1 MGALTQDV
9 KLGLRTMLK
18 SPAFTVVAVVT
29 LALGI
34 GANTALFSMVDSFL
48 LRPLPVKDPGQL
60 TVLAF
65 QQGSGSSVQSQFSY
79 PEWQDVRAQTGS
91 VFSDVA
97 SYQIGL
103 DGLRLNGRADR
114 ILTSYVS
121 GDYFTMLG
129 LRPALGRLILP
140 SEGKTMGGDP
150 VMVLSY
156 EYWQSRFGGD
166 PGMVGREVTMDGHP
180 VTIVGVAPK
189 GFHGTYSLLNIQGYL
204 PLGMISLEGA
214 TSHFMTNRNVRDL
227 FLLASLKP
235 GVSLGQAQ
243 AALDVVSRRI
253 GQQYPATEK
262 ALLVRAFPE
271 LLSRPEPDPKQQL
284 LKVSALFLFLAALVL
299 LLACVNVANVLLVR
313 ATVRV
318 REMAIRA
325 ALGGTR
331 ARLIRQLLTES
342 ILLALLGG
350 AVGLLLGVWA
360 SGYIGSMSLGTSL
373 PVRLDF
379 HFDWRV
385 FAYGF
390 AAALAT
396 GLVVGMVPALR
407 ASRGNLSE
415 ILHDGGRS
423 VSAGR
428 HRLRDSLVVA
438 QVAGSLMLL
447 IIAGLFTR
455 SLGRAQQAHLGF
467 DPNHMVNLSMDP
479 QELGYN
485 LAQGRQFFNQL
496 LARVRALPGVDSAS
510 LAFSVP
516 MGYYNTASNLD
527 IPGYQLPPGQPVP
540 TVVYNMV
547 SPGYFRTM
555 EIPLA
560 SGRSFTD
567 ADDENAQHVAIVN
580 QTMANKF
587 WAHENPIGHRFRMTD
602 DPKHDYEVVGVAMDS
617 RNSGLTSPIDSFF
630 YVPFVQQIAP
640 PPLMTLQ
647 VRTAG
652 NPESIIPELEHQIDA
667 LAPGLPVF
675 DVKTMVQALDTA
687 NGLLIFQV
695 GAALAGMLGILG
707 LILAIVGVYG
717 VVSYAAS
724 QRTHEIGIRLALGAP
739 PVQVLKMIFTQGL
752 AIVGIGVAIGIAAAI
767 AIGRLVGNFLVGVSP
782 TDPLTYVGVTAVL
795 VVVALAASGV
805 PARRAMRLDPV
816 QALRHE

>member
-1 MGALTQDV
+1 MSAMAQDV

-18 SPAFTVVAVVT
+18 SPGFTAVAVAT

-48 LRPLPVKDPGQL
+48 LRPLPVKNPGQL

-65 QQGSGSSVQSQFSY
+65 DQGSHSGEGQFSC
-79 PEWQDVRAQTGS
+79 PDWQDVQAQTGD

-97 SYQIGL
+97 AYQMGL
-103 DGLRLNGRADR
+103 DGLNVSGHADR
-114 ILTSYVS
+114 LLTGFVS

-140 SEGKTMGGDP
+140 SEGKTKGGDP
-150 VMVLSY
+150 VLVLSY
-156 EYWQSRFGGD
+156 GYWQSHFAGD
-166 PGMVGREVTMDGHP
+166 PGVVGRAVSLDGQP

-189 GFHGTYSLLNIQGYL
+189 GFHGTYSLLDIQAYL
-204 PLGMISLEGA
+204 PLGMAAIEDP
-214 TSHFMTNRNVRDL
+214 TSDFMTNRNIRNL
-227 FLLASLKP
+227 FLQASLKP
-235 GVSLGQAQ
+235 GVKLGQAQ
-243 AALDVVSRRI
+243 AALAVVSRRI
-253 GQQYPATEK
+253 AGQNPATEK
-262 ALLVRAFPE
+262 GLVVRAYPE
-271 LLSRPEPDPKQQL
+271 RLSRPEPDPKQQM
-284 LKVSALFLFLAALVL
+284 LKVSALFLLLAALVL

-342 ILLALLGG
+342 ILLALAGG
-350 AVGLLLGVWA
+350 VAGLLLGVWA
-360 SGYIGSMSLGTSL
+360 SGSIGAMSLGTTL

-385 FAYGF
+385 FLYAL

-396 GLVVGMVPALR
+396 GLVVGILPAVR

-428 HRLRDSLVVA
+428 HRLRDALVVA

-447 IIAGLFTR
+447 IVAGLFTR

-467 DPNHMVNLSMDP
+467 DPNHVVNLSMDP

-485 LAQGRQFFNQL
+485 QAQGRQFYKHL
-496 LARVRALPGVDSAS
+496 LARVRVVPGVESAS

-516 MGYYNTASNLD
+516 MGYYNSASTLD
-527 IPGYQLPPGQPVP
+527 IPGYQPPPGQPSP
-540 TVVYNMV
+540 TLVFNTI

-555 EIPLA
+555 GIPLA

-580 QTMANKF
+580 QTMADKF
-587 WAHENPIGHRFRMTD
+587 WPRESPIGRQFRMND
-602 DPKHDYEVVGVAMDS
+602 DPKHVYEVVGVAKDS
-617 RNSGLTSPIDSFF
+617 RINGISSPIDPFF
-630 YVPFVQQIAP
+630 YVPYVQQSSP
-640 PPLMTLQ
+640 LPLMTLQ
-647 VRTAG
+647 VRTSGDA
-652 NPESIIPELEHQIDA
+652 ESMIPELEREVDA
-667 LAPGLPVF
+667 LAPGLPPF
-675 DVKTMVQALDTA
+675 DVKTMTQALDTV

-695 GAALAGMLGILG
+695 GAALAGALGILG
-707 LILAIVGVYG
+707 LVLSVVGVYG

-739 PVQVLKMIFTQGL
+739 PVQVLKMIFSQGL
-752 AIVGIGVAIGIAAAI
+752 VVVGIGAAIGMAAAFAI
-767 AIGRLVGNFLVGVSP
+767 ARVVGNFLVGVSP
-782 TDPLTYVGVTAVL
+782 TDPLTYASVTAVL
-795 VVVALAASGV
+795 VLVALTASYV

-816 QALRHE
+816 IALRHE